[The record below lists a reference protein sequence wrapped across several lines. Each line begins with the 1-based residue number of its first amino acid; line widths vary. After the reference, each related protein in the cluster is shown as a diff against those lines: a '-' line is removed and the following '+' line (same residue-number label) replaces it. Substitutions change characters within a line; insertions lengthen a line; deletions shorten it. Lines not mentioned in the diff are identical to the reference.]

1 MIGFI
6 IILNGTLKHLT
17 MVNKFKIGLYSQQ
30 KKDFLNYFQTNN
42 LTYAL
47 FPKDN
52 AVSSSIIEGWQ
63 YEFYLFEFLKKNQ
76 IETLGKEIVDI
87 GGNNGSFAIDFA
99 HLVGDDGKVFT
110 FEAQRIIFQQ
120 LCCNLFLNGLSNV
133 YAKNIAIGNKNEIV
147 KIEVPNYFDEGD
159 VNFGA
164 AEIKLDNQGE
174 DIECKRLDDFTFNDV
189 KIIKIDVQGYEKNVI
204 LGAQETIKKHRP
216 YIFIEFE
223 NHLLEK
229 FGTNEDELR
238 EQIESLGYIMKPFQ
252 DGIPY
257 STHSGKCLD
266 WVGIPKEKWE
276 EFVHIIP

>member
-1 MIGFI
+1 M
-6 IILNGTLKHLT
+6 L
-17 MVNKFKIGLYSQQ
+17 NKFTIGLYNTS
-30 KKDFLNYFQTNN
+30 KKDFLNYFQTNILN
-42 LTYAL
+42 YAL

-63 YEFYLFEFLKKNQ
+63 YEPYLFEFLKKNQ
-76 IETLGKEIVDI
+76 IETLGKEIIDI

-99 HLVGDDGKVFT
+99 HLVGDNGKVFT
-110 FEAQRIIFQQ
+110 FEPQRIIFQQ
-120 LCCNLFLNGLSNV
+120 LCCNLFLNGITNV
-133 YAKNIAIGNKNEIV
+133 YAKNIAIGDKNEIV
-147 KIEVPNYFDEGD
+147 KIEIPNYFDEGD

-164 AEIKLDNQGE
+164 AEIQLDDKGE
-174 DIECKRLDDFTFNDV
+174 DIECKRLDDFTFDDV
-189 KIIKIDVQGYEKNVI
+189 VIIKIDVQGYENNVI

-238 EQIESLGYIMKPFQ
+238 EKIESLKYVMKPFQ

-257 STHSGKCLD
+257 NTKSGKCLD
-266 WVGIPKEKWE
+266 WVGIPREKLE
-276 EFVHIIP
+276 EFKHIIP